1 MKSRRITLSVII
13 IVGIILIWAA
23 YSKAHSNDGC
33 ILCLHIGRMASSFT
47 DIDPALASAD
57 NDFAFRLFGEI
68 TDDKGFMEN
77 IFVSPPSIS
86 LALSMTLNGAGGSTA
101 QSMSKTLGFE
111 SMRLED
117 INSNNSNMMR
127 SLENGDPKVEMSI
140 ANSLWLSK
148 DGDFKK
154 DFLGHTVRSYQAEVD
169 TLDFTSPG
177 TASRVNRWVSRS
189 TRRNIQ
195 NIVDSSSLNS
205 DTVMLLINA
214 IYFNGKWTKPF
225 NPSKTYDR
233 PFYLLNGHKIVKMM
247 QNSGGYSYAE
257 GSGLQAISLPYG
269 DKRFSMYI
277 FLPSKVD
284 GLNDFC
290 KELNAANWKKWLASM
305 GTCTGQIMLP
315 RFKMEYD
322 SSLKEILS
330 QMGMSDAFRQSA
342 DFAAMSDMKPLF
354 IDDVIHKTF
363 LEVEEKGTKAAAV
376 TRVSMAKSAVMEAP
390 GHSFLM
396 IVDRPFFCAIV
407 DNQSG
412 LILFMGTITN
422 P

>member
-1 MKSRRITLSVII
+1 MKSKIHVIAA
-13 IVGIILIWAA
+13 IILFVVLIAWAA
-23 YSKAHSNDGC
+23 YSRFVTRDGCFICAHSTTN
-33 ILCLHIGRMASSFT
+33 T
-47 DIDPALASAD
+47 EIDPSLASAD
-57 NDFAFRLFGEI
+57 NDFAFKLFSALTKDEGL
-68 TDDKGFMEN
+68 MEN

-111 SMRLED
+111 SMQLEE
-117 INSNNSNMMR
+117 INSSNANMMR
-127 SLENGDPKVEMSI
+127 SLENGDPKVEISI

-154 DFLGHTVRSYQAEVD
+154 DFLGHTVRAYQAEID

-177 TASRVNRWVSRS
+177 AAKMVNRWVSKS
-189 TRRNIQ
+189 TRGNIRD
-195 NIVDSSSLNS
+195 IVDSSSLNS

-214 IYFNGKWTKPF
+214 IYFNGKWTKSF
-225 NPSKTYDR
+225 DPSKTHNR
-233 PFYLLNGHKIVKMM
+233 PFYSPHGHKSVKMM
-247 QNSGGYSYAE
+247 RNSGKYRYAE
-257 GSGLQAISLPYG
+257 GSDIQAISLPYG

-284 GLNDFC
+284 GLKKFR
-290 KELNAANWKKWLASM
+290 KELNAENWKKWLASM
-305 GTCTGQIMLP
+305 GTCSGQIMLP

-330 QMGMSDAFRQSA
+330 QMGMSNAFKQSA

-363 LEVEEKGTKAAAV
+363 LEVDEKGTKAAAV

-396 IVDRPFFCAIV
+396 IVDRPFFSAIV

-412 LILFMGTITN
+412 LILFMGAITN